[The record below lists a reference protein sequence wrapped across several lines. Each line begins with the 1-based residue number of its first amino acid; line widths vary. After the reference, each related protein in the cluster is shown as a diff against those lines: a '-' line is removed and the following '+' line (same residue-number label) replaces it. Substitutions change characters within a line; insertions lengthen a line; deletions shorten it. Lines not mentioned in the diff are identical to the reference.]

1 MTGMFKCPVS
11 TCPRC
16 TRKALDLQMRY
27 HPREW
32 ASLIAEIE
40 DEKHASRSIC
50 AAFIRGSRRRRD
62 ESLQHEVCVDDW
74 N

>member
-11 TCPRC
+11 TCPPC

-40 DEKHASRSIC
+40 DEKQRECVAEYL
-50 AAFIRGSRRRRD
+50 RGVYQRIKEAKR
-62 ESLQHEVCVDDW
+62 
-74 N
+74 